1 MGYTRRR
8 AESFNLAPLQT
19 GSCVNNNMRT
29 QTVSVRIAPAG
40 YAACMWSPDQADR
53 RSYLQG
59 VCVNEIVHI

>member
-40 YAACMWSPDQADR
+40 YAACM
-53 RSYLQG
+53 
-59 VCVNEIVHI
+59 